1 MDGFLLAYKEKGIT
15 SNKVVQQAKKLLS
28 LKKVGHLGTLDPMA
42 EGLLVLAINRA
53 TRFSSFFLESDK
65 SYEAEICFGI
75 KTDTDDAMGRVVEES
90 SLIPKE
96 SDIKKEL
103 NKFLGESLQNPPFF
117 SALKHKG
124 KPLYKYARDGEFISK
139 PSRRVNI
146 YSINNF
152 NYFNNRCSF
161 LKHKGKPLYKY
172 ARDGEFISKP
182 SRRVNIYS
190 INNFNY
196 FNNRCSFLIHCS
208 KGTYIRSI
216 ARDLGDNLGS
226 GGHLSALK
234 RVTQGEFNIEQSK
247 LPSELEMKK
256 IISIESA
263 FQFFKEIK
271 LNEEETKV
279 FSNGGKLAVENQQ
292 SNFFRI
298 YDFSNKFLGLGVIA
312 DSQLALK
319 RLV

>member
-42 EGLLVLAINRA
+42 EGLLVLAVNRA

-75 KTDTDDAMGRVVEES
+75 KTDTDDAMGKVVEES

-139 PSRRVNI
+139 PPRRVNI
-146 YSINNF
+146 YSI
-152 NYFNNRCSF
+152 
-161 LKHKGKPLYKY
+161 K
-172 ARDGEFISKP
+172 
-182 SRRVNIYS
+182 
-190 INNFNY
+190 NFNY

-216 ARDLGDNLGS
+216 ARDLGDNLAS

-247 LPSELEMKK
+247 IPSELEMKK

-292 SNFFRI
+292 SDSFRI
-298 YDFSNKFLGLGVIA
+298 YDFSNKFLGLGVIV

>member
-42 EGLLVLAINRA
+42 EGLLVLAVNRA

-75 KTDTDDAMGRVVEES
+75 KTDTDDAMGKVVEES

-139 PSRRVNI
+139 PPRRVNI
-146 YSINNF
+146 YSI
-152 NYFNNRCSF
+152 
-161 LKHKGKPLYKY
+161 K
-172 ARDGEFISKP
+172 
-182 SRRVNIYS
+182 
-190 INNFNY
+190 NFNY

-247 LPSELEMKK
+247 IPSELEMKK

-292 SNFFRI
+292 SDFFRI

>member
-42 EGLLVLAINRA
+42 EGLLVLAVNRA

-75 KTDTDDAMGRVVEES
+75 KTDTDDAMGKVVEES

-139 PSRRVNI
+139 PPRRVNTVSYTHLTLPTI
-146 YSINNF
+146 YS
-152 NYFNNRCSF
+152 
-161 LKHKGKPLYKY
+161 
-172 ARDGEFISKP
+172 
-182 SRRVNIYS
+182 V
-190 INNFNY
+190 
-196 FNNRCSFLIHCS
+196 
-208 KGTYIRSI
+208 
-216 ARDLGDNLGS
+216 
-226 GGHLSALK
+226 
-234 RVTQGEFNIEQSK
+234 
-247 LPSELEMKK
+247 
-256 IISIESA
+256 
-263 FQFFKEIK
+263 
-271 LNEEETKV
+271 
-279 FSNGGKLAVENQQ
+279 
-292 SNFFRI
+292 
-298 YDFSNKFLGLGVIA
+298 
-312 DSQLALK
+312 
-319 RLV
+319 